1 MSTSPTL
8 NRQDAF
14 GSILGK
20 LGDANKGVRQILLE
34 DIKKSSAQPRT
45 YFDETAHAELV
56 ESIKKHGVIQPI
68 LAREIPNGYEL
79 VAGERRVRAS
89 RDAGLESI
97 PALVKNLSDEQV
109 QEIALE
115 ENLQREDLNPVEETD
130 GILSLIAFRLNINN
144 EDVIEAIRTLHY
156 LERGRT
162 VNTHVDS
169 HRETLIKETLNQ
181 FGHTSCT
188 AFYNNRLPIL
198 KLPQDLLQKVR
209 EGVLEY
215 PKATTLARIADE
227 TTRKNMTEK
236 VINEGLTR
244 TQISQEIKSLTAKS
258 PLPPNST
265 LLSTK
270 KLLTK
275 GNLKKLSQEQEEKV
289 NDLLKELHQIL
300 SNI

>member
-1 MSTSPTL
+1 MSSSSTL

-20 LGDANKGVRQILLE
+20 LGDTNKGVRQILLE
-34 DIKKSSAQPRT
+34 KIVKSAAQPRT
-45 YFDETAHAELV
+45 YFDETAHRELV

-68 LAREIPNGYEL
+68 LVREVANGYEL

-89 RDAGLESI
+89 REAELASI

-109 QEIALE
+109 REIALE

-130 GILSLIAFRLNINN
+130 GILNLIAFRLNIKND
-144 EDVIEAIRTLHY
+144 EVIEAIRTLHY

-162 VNTHVDS
+162 VNTHVDN
-169 HRETLIKETLNQ
+169 HRETIIKETLSQ

-215 PKATTLARIADE
+215 PKATALSRIADE
-227 TTRKNMTEK
+227 TKRKNLTERA
-236 VINEGLTR
+236 IREALTR
-244 TQISQEIKSLTAKS
+244 IQINQEVKSLITNS
-258 PLPPNST
+258 SLPDKNKLT
-265 LLSTK
+265 NTK

-275 GNLKKLSQEQEEKV
+275 GNLKKLNEEQEARI
-289 NDLLKELHQIL
+289 NTLLDELHQIL
-300 SNI
+300 SSI